1 MLINAGAASNAI
13 GGSNTNGAIGVN
25 LRSNANRAFEANGGA
40 NTNKR
45 LMPLGVPLPI
55 REPTSMGKSISTEA
69 INQPGES
76 NQPGEPTVDWKTGGM
91 KLMGNVMLG
100 GMKPIRDLIQTGG
113 EILMGGMK
121 P

>member
-1 MLINAGAASNAI
+1 
-13 GGSNTNGAIGVN
+13 
-25 LRSNANRAFEANGGA
+25 
-40 NTNKR
+40 
-45 LMPLGVPLPI
+45 
-55 REPTSMGKSISTEA
+55 MGKSISMEA

-91 KLMGNVMLG
+91 KLMGNVMPG